1 MKTALSKSAINAA
14 FKPLSHALL
23 RDGRTNIEAEI
34 AGFKVIACRQYQ
46 TPGRIGPTWNPHY
59 AVIGDVEWNGRTVGN
74 RSGTR
79 EAMVEWLHRNQ
90 RAEAAQVA

>member
-1 MKTALSKSAINAA
+1 MPRLSKAAINAA

-23 RDGRTNIEAEI
+23 REGRTNIQAEI

-46 TPGRIGPTWNPHY
+46 TPGCVGPAWNPHY
-59 AVIGDVEWNGRTVGN
+59 RVFGEVEWNGRTVGS

-79 EAMVEWLHRNQ
+79 DEMVEWLHRNQ
-90 RAEAAQVA
+90 RPFAMSEAA